1 MIYFQNFCPFNKII
15 IINKNTKK
23 YNYSKAWLL
32 NLFDIKIIMIMIL
45 YKMNLIREKILHA
58 TIKNIQYQI
67 NLKIHQYIKLFIDH
81 IINIDVCLVKI
92 ENWNYI

>member
-1 MIYFQNFCPFNKII
+1 
-15 IINKNTKK
+15 
-23 YNYSKAWLL
+23 
-32 NLFDIKIIMIMIL
+32 
-45 YKMNLIREKILHA
+45 MNLIREKILHA

-92 ENWNYI
+92 EN